1 MEPNVEFQ
9 MPNGPLDR
17 RRLQTRI
24 AQRKYRQKQNV
35 ARQAG
40 SSHASGPGAGTSSS
54 PQPLPQWPLGADT
67 TPNNIGSSQN
77 TVDATLW
84 DAGAVDG
91 TPNSNN
97 ANWVTTTPFTIDE
110 GLLFDQRSSSACS
123 LNAVPTSLSSGHTQI
138 TTGPEQG
145 GAPSQLAHTIS
156 PTPWLDNQLRPQPEQ
171 LAASE
176 ERWLRPLHMAAQ
188 RGNLRILEILAR
200 HSPDLNDGDSHGR
213 TPLIHAVQGGH
224 PEAVSILLASGA
236 QLDRVDRERRSA
248 LHWAV
253 LHRRRD
259 VLEVLLAHYARDKEA
274 YGLYVNAY
282 DDAGWT
288 PLHMAIYWEFEAGVV
303 LLLQHGADVITK
315 AAHCPF
321 AEAWKKASEEASS
334 SSSSTD

>member
-54 PQPLPQWPLGADT
+54 PQPLPQWPLGPDT

-97 ANWVTTTPFTIDE
+97 ANWGTTTPFAIDE
-110 GLLFDQRSSSACS
+110 GLLFDQRSISAGS
-123 LNAVPTSLSSGHTQI
+123 HNAVPTSLSSGHTQLAP
-138 TTGPEQG
+138 GPEQG
-145 GAPSQLAHTIS
+145 AALSQPAHTIS
-156 PTPWLDNQLRPQPEQ
+156 PTPC
-171 LAASE
+171 
-176 ERWLRPLHMAAQ
+176 
-188 RGNLRILEILAR
+188 
-200 HSPDLNDGDSHGR
+200 PDLNDGDSHGR